1 MKPTPPQRINGA
13 ENSCYDIS
21 AQVRATAQADLTG
34 AGPPTGPAGLAQAV
48 VSAAE
53 RKAAAI
59 RAEHAAR
66 AAAVDRARRRR

>member
-1 MKPTPPQRINGA
+1 MRPDTTNWPGRFW
-13 ENSCYDIS
+13 
-21 AQVRATAQADLTG
+21 
-34 AGPPTGPAGLAQAV
+34 QAV
-48 VSAAE
+48 ASAAE

>member
-1 MKPTPPQRINGA
+1 MART
-13 ENSCYDIS
+13 
-21 AQVRATAQADLTG
+21 DLTG
-34 AGPPTGPAGLAQAV
+34 PGHRLAREVLAQAAAL
-48 VSAAE
+48 AAE

>member
-21 AQVRATAQADLTG
+21 AQVRAMARADLTG
-34 AGPPTGPAGLAQAV
+34 PGHRLARQVLAQASA
-48 VSAAE
+48 SAAE